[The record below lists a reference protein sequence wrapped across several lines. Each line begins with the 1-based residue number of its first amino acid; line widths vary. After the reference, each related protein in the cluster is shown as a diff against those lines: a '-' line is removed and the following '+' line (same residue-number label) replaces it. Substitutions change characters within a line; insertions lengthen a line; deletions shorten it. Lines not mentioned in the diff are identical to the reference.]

1 MSFLVSVDHL
11 ANMIKNKEE
20 NIVVVDVRFQLTN
33 PDAGKDA
40 YLEEHIPGAV
50 YLDLNKD
57 LSGEVKEHGGSHP
70 LPEREELASKLGQL
84 GIDQETTVVIYEE
97 KNGMFS
103 ARCLWLLHDLGH
115 EDAYILDGGL
125 TKWIEENNEVST
137 DIPKTEKKTFQLGST
152 HNETVNMQD
161 VKQKMKEKSAILI
174 DSRSR
179 ERYLGNTEPLYAKA
193 GHIPGAKNYFWKDV
207 LNEDGIWRTEKE
219 LEDHFAELPK
229 DKEIIVSCGSGVSA
243 CPNILALKRAGFKNI
258 KLYPGSFSDWI
269 SYNDNQL
276 ETKEE

>member
-11 ANMIKNKEE
+11 ANMIENKKG

-57 LSGEVKEHGGSHP
+57 LSGEVKKHGGSHP
-70 LPEREELASKLGQL
+70 LPEREKLASKLGQL
-84 GIDQETTVVIYEE
+84 GIDRETTVIIYEE

-103 ARCLWLLHDLGH
+103 ARCLWLLHYLGH
-115 EDAYILDGGL
+115 EKAYILDGGL
-125 TKWIEENNEVST
+125 TKWKEKNNEVST
-137 DIPKTEKKTFQLGST
+137 NIPKTKKKTFKLGST

-179 ERYLGNTEPLYAKA
+179 ERYLGNNEPLYAKV

-219 LEDHFAELPK
+219 LEDLFAELPK

>member
-1 MSFLVSVDHL
+1 MSFLVSVDQL

-20 NIVVVDVRFQLTN
+20 NIVVIDVRFQLTN

-97 KNGMFS
+97 QNGMFS
-103 ARCLWLLHDLGH
+103 SRCLWLLHDLGH
-115 EDAYILDGGL
+115 EKAYILDGGL
-125 TKWIEENNEVST
+125 TKWKEENNEVST
-137 DIPKTEKKTFQLGST
+137 DIPKTEKKTFKLDSI

-179 ERYLGNTEPLYAKA
+179 ERYLGNTEPLYTKA